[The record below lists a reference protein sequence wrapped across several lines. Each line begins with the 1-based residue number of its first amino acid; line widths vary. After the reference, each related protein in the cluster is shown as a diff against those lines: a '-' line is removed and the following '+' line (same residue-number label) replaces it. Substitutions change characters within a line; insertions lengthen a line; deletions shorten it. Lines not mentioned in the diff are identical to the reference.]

1 MCVGGGGG
9 ERRARRRVDPSGSSR
24 GYNISEPHN
33 LSGATRRPGAAGWY
47 WKILEV
53 GAGQDANP
61 ACAAFECLELSGVGT
76 LDGSGGRG
84 ELQSTGVSQVVI
96 QAILYLL
103 PHRDFLP
110 RRKRSRSWLHFSF
123 LICKVEELHP
133 ARPAGT
139 GLGSK
144 VSTEQLHE
152 LLCGC

>member
-1 MCVGGGGG
+1 VSRGWGGG
-9 ERRARRRVDPSGSSR
+9 ARRRVDPSGSSR
-24 GYNISEPHN
+24 GYNISELHN
-33 LSGATRRPGAAGWY
+33 LSGAPRRPGAAGWH

-76 LDGSGGRG
+76 LDGSGCGG

-96 QAILYLL
+96 QAILYFL

-123 LICKVEELHP
+123 LICKMEELHP
-133 ARPAGT
+133 
-139 GLGSK
+139 GS
-144 VSTEQLHE
+144 SSWDRSGEQSQHRATA
-152 LLCGC
+152 